1 MKAHYDF
8 DSKEK
13 ENEAYRAQVTWL
25 NKVKLVKLQDQ
36 DLKPYESDSKACL
49 LCHFSTLFT

>member
-49 LCHFSTLFT
+49 LWHFSTLFT